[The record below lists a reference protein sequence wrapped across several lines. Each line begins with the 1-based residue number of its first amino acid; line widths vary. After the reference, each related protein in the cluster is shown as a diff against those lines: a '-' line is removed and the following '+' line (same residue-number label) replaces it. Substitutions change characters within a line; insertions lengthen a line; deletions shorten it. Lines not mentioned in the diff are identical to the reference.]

1 MIPSP
6 ANFWQAFA
14 LSCASQHLQ
23 ETQQE
28 RKKGK
33 TRRQDKVKLS
43 PAADVSWQLNPNI
56 ARRVRP
62 KVAGMRAWASPQ
74 VLPSKRPASDK
85 GKEDRSSR
93 SLSSPPVF
101 PYVSLSLPSRFV
113 LNFERWRTNYS
124 RQLFLSWKQSGSR
137 CAIRGEKAADDSPA
151 DTRLCARRGG
161 RVREKKFA
169 SGHIQL
175 CVVESPFVYTCDRW
189 MGLLVAAPSSFRSPK
204 SPALSKSN
212 NCAYRTADT
221 RDHQPKHVCSHI

>member
-28 RKKGK
+28 RKNGK
-33 TRRQDKVKLS
+33 PRRQDKVKLS

-124 RQLFLSWKQSGSR
+124 RQLFLSWEQSGSR

-161 RVREKKFA
+161 RVRGEKVCEWP
-169 SGHIQL
+169 H
-175 CVVESPFVYTCDRW
+175 
-189 MGLLVAAPSSFRSPK
+189 
-204 SPALSKSN
+204 PAL
-212 NCAYRTADT
+212 CCGV
-221 RDHQPKHVCSHI
+221 PLCLHVW